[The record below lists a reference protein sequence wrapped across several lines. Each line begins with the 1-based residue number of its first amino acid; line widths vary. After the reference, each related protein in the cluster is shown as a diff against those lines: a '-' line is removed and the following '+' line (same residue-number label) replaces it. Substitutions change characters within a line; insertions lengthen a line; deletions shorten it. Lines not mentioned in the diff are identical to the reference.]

1 MFPPSCILRAL
12 AFSADAG
19 RRERGRLRR
28 GGRGLASKWGRQV
41 GSRVNELAR
50 MMQQGRGPH
59 ARLETQNLIVRTL
72 TEGGLYLGGNLLR
85 EAFPFLGYLVGFHHL
100 IF

>member
-1 MFPPSCILRAL
+1 ML
-12 AFSADAG
+12 AAC
-19 RRERGRLRR
+19 ERGDYRR
-28 GGRGLASKWGRQV
+28 AAEEMLASKWVGR
-41 GSRVNELAR
+41 RAEELAR
-50 MMQQGRGPH
+50 MMRQGRGPH